1 MIKSNNSESKSWK
14 GCRDKGDSAPHPI
27 EWIEELTVSQ
37 RIVRIAGQPE
47 KRTMLGERSVFM
59 RSRLVTILLLNSRCI
74 KYSEIQ

>member
-1 MIKSNNSESKSWK
+1 MNNSDSKSWK

-37 RIVRIAGQPE
+37 RIVRFAGQPE
-47 KRTMLGERSVFM
+47 KRMKFDERSLFM
-59 RSRLVTILLLNSRCI
+59 HNRLVTILLLNSRCI